1 VGTRSFPRRT
11 ALFLWDGVLRPH
23 QTHPGP
29 SDRAVVVA
37 GLKTSDLDSLI
48 SAVEGDETGAHTA
61 GKPISEP
68 DQENKQMQ
76 GFS

>member
-1 VGTRSFPRRT
+1 
-11 ALFLWDGVLRPH
+11 
-23 QTHPGP
+23 
-29 SDRAVVVA
+29 VVVA